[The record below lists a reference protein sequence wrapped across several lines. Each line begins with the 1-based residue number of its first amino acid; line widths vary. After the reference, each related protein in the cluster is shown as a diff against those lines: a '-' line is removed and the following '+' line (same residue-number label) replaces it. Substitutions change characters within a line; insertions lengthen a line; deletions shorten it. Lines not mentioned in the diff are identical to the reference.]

1 MQLPLLA
8 DRLGDLALELTD
20 PKLNESRRVAAGD
33 ALLNEF
39 HTGQFKFDELAM
51 LSDSLALGMKLLK
64 NLKRY
69 PPRPND
75 FNFRD
80 PALDRLAK
88 VQSAIGE
95 CLEKMSWRT
104 TTQDETDL
112 VNELLDQQGF
122 NESFGAACELY
133 RQYQLDQLVEQT
145 EMLAVNMQNI
155 AEAGDDMISGQTIK
169 LDIPLYL
176 LAQFFRAVGWRL
188 EQLVEFSLPP
198 LN

>member
-1 MQLPLLA
+1 MQLLLFA
-8 DRLGDLALELTD
+8 DHLSDLALELTD
-20 PKLNESRRVAAGD
+20 PKLNEAHRVAAGD

-39 HTGQFKFDELAM
+39 RAGQLKFDELAT

-80 PALDRLAK
+80 HAIDRLSK
-88 VQSAIGE
+88 VHSAIGE
-95 CLEKMSWRT
+95 CLEKISWRAA
-104 TTQDETDL
+104 TQDETDL
-112 VNELLDQQGF
+112 VNELLEQQGF
-122 NESFGAACELY
+122 NESLNAACKSY
-133 RQYQLDQLVEQT
+133 QHYQLDQLIEQT
-145 EMLAVNMQNI
+145 ETLAVNMQNI
-155 AEAGDDMISGQTIK
+155 AENGDDIITGQSAK
-169 LDIPLYL
+169 LNIPLYL

-198 LN
+198 LT